1 MYPRYITENGKQ
13 IVTYTDRKQWYLL
26 HIWPSNGVSY
36 LICRLKSVHCLLCV
50 CCMCVFVVCVCL
62 LYVCVCCLCVFLEML
77 INNQNLSNKHI
88 YNRSHLLLCQTQISF
103 GL

>member
-50 CCMCVFVVCVCL
+50 CCMCVFVVCVFV
-62 LYVCVCCLCVFLEML
+62 VCVCLLFVCVFRDVNKQSKLE
-77 INNQNLSNKHI
+77 Q
-88 YNRSHLLLCQTQISF
+88 
-103 GL
+103 